1 MFKNYLK
8 TALRNLSRQRGT
20 AFVNVLGLMLGISG
34 SIILFLLLSHILT
47 FDKFQENYDRI
58 YRVVSEDEG
67 NDGKNYSGGV
77 PSPLPVAFRNDFPE
91 AKEVAFTSYQAG
103 GLILIPLA
111 NDEFKKFQE
120 ESGIVYT
127 EPSLFKIF
135 TIPAIIGDPVSG
147 IGKPN
152 EAVLSRS
159 QALKYFGKED
169 AVGEVISYDK
179 KDFKVTA
186 IVEDPK
192 DNSDFPFTVF
202 LSYQT
207 VRKEIEAH
215 GWGSTWSDENCYF
228 LLKEGLD
235 VKEVNQ
241 RMAAFT
247 DKYIG
252 KENHSHRLYMTQP
265 LSTIH
270 YDDRFGSY
278 TYNTTNVGT
287 ILALIVIAV
296 FLVLTACINF
306 INLATAEAIKRSKE
320 VGIRKTLGSQ
330 KSQLVAQFLGETALV
345 TFVAILLSLGLTQI
359 ALSFLNPFMDL
370 QLGLD
375 LLHDWKL
382 MGFIG
387 VTFILVSLLSGLYP
401 AFILSGYNPVLALKN
416 QISSRSSSGYFMRKS
431 LVVFQFFIS
440 QLFIIATI
448 VIISQMNYFNT
459 VELGFRK
466 DAIITIPIPESE
478 TVQENDS
485 LHGGSKMKTLKQQIS
500 NLAGVELVSLCNT
513 PPSSNSV
520 SSTGFLLEGES
531 DDQYKAT
538 HIKTVDENYID
549 LFDLKMLA
557 GAGLNES
564 DTATG
569 YVVNRKF
576 TEVAGFATPQEMV
589 GKRIRIWR
597 RVYPVVGVVEN
608 FNTTSLHNDLEPT
621 VLLNSLRNYYTMA
634 IQISP
639 SAVKTTV
646 PQIEKLWNEAYARDI
661 FSYSFLDDSI
671 KEFYEGEQKMSVLLS
686 LFTGLAIFIGCLGL
700 FGLVS
705 FMANQKTKEIGVR
718 KVLGASVNSIVF
730 MFTKEFGMLI
740 LIGFVIAVPC
750 AWYVMDAWLNEFAYK
765 IPLGPTIFLSS
776 LVITFALAMITVGY
790 KSFQAATSN
799 PAESLKSE

>member
-202 LSYQT
+202 LSYET

-320 VGIRKTLGSQ
+320 V
-330 KSQLVAQFLGETALV
+330 
-345 TFVAILLSLGLTQI
+345 
-359 ALSFLNPFMDL
+359 
-370 QLGLD
+370 
-375 LLHDWKL
+375 
-382 MGFIG
+382 
-387 VTFILVSLLSGLYP
+387 
-401 AFILSGYNPVLALKN
+401 
-416 QISSRSSSGYFMRKS
+416 
-431 LVVFQFFIS
+431 
-440 QLFIIATI
+440 
-448 VIISQMNYFNT
+448 
-459 VELGFRK
+459 
-466 DAIITIPIPESE
+466 
-478 TVQENDS
+478 
-485 LHGGSKMKTLKQQIS
+485 
-500 NLAGVELVSLCNT
+500 
-513 PPSSNSV
+513 
-520 SSTGFLLEGES
+520 
-531 DDQYKAT
+531 
-538 HIKTVDENYID
+538 
-549 LFDLKMLA
+549 
-557 GAGLNES
+557 
-564 DTATG
+564 
-569 YVVNRKF
+569 
-576 TEVAGFATPQEMV
+576 
-589 GKRIRIWR
+589 
-597 RVYPVVGVVEN
+597 
-608 FNTTSLHNDLEPT
+608 
-621 VLLNSLRNYYTMA
+621 
-634 IQISP
+634 
-639 SAVKTTV
+639 
-646 PQIEKLWNEAYARDI
+646 
-661 FSYSFLDDSI
+661 
-671 KEFYEGEQKMSVLLS
+671 
-686 LFTGLAIFIGCLGL
+686 
-700 FGLVS
+700 
-705 FMANQKTKEIGVR
+705 
-718 KVLGASVNSIVF
+718 
-730 MFTKEFGMLI
+730 
-740 LIGFVIAVPC
+740 
-750 AWYVMDAWLNEFAYK
+750 
-765 IPLGPTIFLSS
+765 
-776 LVITFALAMITVGY
+776 
-790 KSFQAATSN
+790 
-799 PAESLKSE
+799 